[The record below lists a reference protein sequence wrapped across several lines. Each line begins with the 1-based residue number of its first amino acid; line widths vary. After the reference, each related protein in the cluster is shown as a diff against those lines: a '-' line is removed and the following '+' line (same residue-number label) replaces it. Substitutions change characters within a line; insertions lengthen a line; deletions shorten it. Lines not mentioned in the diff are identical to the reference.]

1 MKRALKN
8 RGRAELENTPGDDVP
23 VEPIDTVNPK
33 VNQCRMPTTAA
44 MIGLAI
50 SMGATSLLVTRQSD
64 QATAAEAL
72 GYQNTTST
80 IPASNN
86 VEVKFASTKKLGSQ
100 AVSSVSLPETGT
112 VVEPTAISQLTEQR
126 AKWQVAA
133 NKVSV
138 QTSPLV
144 GIPNSLT
151 TAQQSIAWEKNN
163 FQQSRKQGVQRLSH
177 ADGIAS
183 VQTVSSPSAKPSTV
197 EVNNTEEPEVN
208 AQLKAQQEFARN
220 QLQEKSDRLRKSL
233 TQWQSEHTKDLS
245 QLAATRLVQPMTVA
259 GKMSQTST
267 ITGTSQ
273 SNMTS
278 DVSRARLVSKLKQE
292 SEAQVATVPAPT
304 VPASTV
310 VAPIAI
316 TQTATAVYEVKP
328 GDTIGAIANDYG
340 ISVLEL
346 IKANNLNNPH
356 QLQISQKLFIPVAEN
371 PTTAQPTVAMNK
383 SAVAGSGSSN
393 TRETTGNSL
402 IADNRNITVPTSV
415 VGNTQFLS
423 YIQSTTTNLP
433 ENTITNSQASDSITS
448 YYGVGGDSPMP
459 QVVTEPQLAQIP
471 TVTKTKQVKNNQR
484 LRSLQLE
491 IERLRQKYRSQEA
504 GNTVVPD
511 ENEANDAPVTV
522 PDPSRNDGAVP
533 IAVPRPNNPAVQ
545 IPVSEQ
551 NKAGIPIP
559 VPRPIA
565 PNYVGKPG
573 KPVFGANRRPT
584 NEPINPEFLPNQA
597 IVTPPTGIDA
607 SRALGPMQGR
617 TVSPQ
622 LPPLAAVDRYLPR
635 VLDENTPIPS
645 SSSTAYMW
653 PAKGTLTSGYGWRW
667 GRMHKGIDI
676 ANSVGTPI
684 YASADGVVEKAGWS
698 SGGYGNFVDIRHLDG
713 SMTRYGHNSKLLV
726 QRGQQVHQ
734 GQIIASMGSTG
745 FSTGPHSHF
754 EIHPS
759 GKDAVNPIALLSTA
773 RL

>member
-8 RGRAELENTPGDDVP
+8 RGRAELENTLGDDVP
-23 VEPIDTVNPK
+23 VEPIDVVNQK
-33 VNQCRMPTTAA
+33 VNQCRVPTTAA

-72 GYQNTTST
+72 GHQNTAST
-80 IPASNN
+80 IPAYN
-86 VEVKFASTKKLGSQ
+86 ASTKKLDSQ

-112 VVEPTAISQLTEQR
+112 VVEPTAISQLTEQTS
-126 AKWQVAA
+126 KWQVAA
-133 NKVSV
+133 NKMSV

-144 GIPNSLT
+144 GISNSLT

-233 TQWQSEHTKDLS
+233 TQWQSEQTKDLS
-245 QLAATRLVQPMTVA
+245 QLAATRLVQPITVA

-278 DVSRARLVSKLKQE
+278 DVSKTRLVSKLKQE
-292 SEAQVATVPAPT
+292 SEAQVVTVPAPT

-340 ISVLEL
+340 ISVLQL

-383 SAVAGSGSSN
+383 SAVAGSGGSN
-393 TRETTGNSL
+393 IRETTPNSL
-402 IADNRNITVPTSV
+402 IANNRNITVPTSV
-415 VGNTQFLS
+415 VGNTQFQS
-423 YIQSTTTNLP
+423 YIQSTTTNLA
-433 ENTITNSQASDSITS
+433 ENTITNSQSSNSIT
-448 YYGVGGDSPMP
+448 YYGVGGDSPVP
-459 QVVTEPQLAQIP
+459 GVVTEAQLAQIP
-471 TVTKTKQVKNNQR
+471 TVTKTKQVKSNQR

-504 GNTVVPD
+504 GNTVVPE

-522 PDPSRNDGAVP
+522 PASSRNDGAVP
-533 IAVPRPNNPAVQ
+533 ISVPRPNNSAVQ

-551 NKAGIPIP
+551 NKAGISIP
-559 VPRPIA
+559 VPRPIT

-573 KPVFGANRRPT
+573 KPVYGANRRPP
-584 NEPINPEFLPNQA
+584 NAPINPELLPNQA
-597 IVTPPTGIDA
+597 IVTPPTGVDA
-607 SRALGPMQGR
+607 SRALGSMQGR

-635 VLDENTPIPS
+635 VIDENTPIPS

-698 SGGYGNFVDIRHLDG
+698 SGGYGNVVDIRHLDG
-713 SMTRYGHNSKLLV
+713 SMTRYGHNSVLLV

-734 GQIIASMGSTG
+734 GQIIAKMGSTG
-745 FSTGPHSHF
+745 FSTGPHTHF

-759 GKDAVNPIALLSTA
+759 GKDAVNPIALLPTA

>member
-1 MKRALKN
+1 LKRALTN

-33 VNQCRMPTTAA
+33 VNQCRVPTTAA

-72 GYQNTTST
+72 GHQNTAST

-86 VEVKFASTKKLGSQ
+86 VDLKLAATKKLNWQ
-100 AVSSVSLPETGT
+100 TVSSVSLPENGI
-112 VVEPTAISQLTEQR
+112 VEPTAISPLTEQR

-133 NKVSV
+133 HKMSV
-138 QTSPLV
+138 QTPPLV
-144 GIPNSLT
+144 GTVNSPT
-151 TAQQSIAWEKNN
+151 TAPQSIGWEKNN
-163 FQQSRKQGVQRLSH
+163 FQQSRKQGVQILSNVN
-177 ADGIAS
+177 GVAS
-183 VQTVSSPSAKPSTV
+183 LPTVSSPSTQLKTV
-197 EVNNTEEPEVN
+197 EVNQTEEPEIN

-233 TQWQSEHTKDLS
+233 NQWQSEQTKDLS
-245 QLAATRLVQPMTVA
+245 QLAAIRLVQPISVA
-259 GKMSQTST
+259 GKTSQTSA
-267 ITGTSQ
+267 ITVTSQ

-278 DVSRARLVSKLKQE
+278 DVSRAKLVSNLKQE
-292 SEAQVATVPAPT
+292 SEAQVTTLPAST

-328 GDTIGAIANDYG
+328 GDTIGAIASDYG

-356 QLQISQKLFIPVAEN
+356 QLRISQKLSIPVAEN
-371 PTTAQPTVAMNK
+371 PTTTQPTVAMK
-383 SAVAGSGSSN
+383 SSAVGGSAN
-393 TRETTGNSL
+393 KIRETSGNSL
-402 IADNRNITVPTSV
+402 IANTRTITVPTSV

-423 YIQSTTTNLP
+423 YIQSTTTNLA

-459 QVVTEPQLAQIP
+459 QVVTETQLAQIP
-471 TVTKTKQVKNNQR
+471 TVTKAKQGKNNQR

-504 GNTVVPD
+504 ANTVVPD
-511 ENEANDAPVTV
+511 ENEANDAPVRV

-545 IPVSEQ
+545 IPVTEQ

-559 VPRPIA
+559 VPRPIT

-573 KPVFGANRRPT
+573 KPVYGANRRPA
-584 NEPINPEFLPNQA
+584 NAPINPELLPNQA

-607 SRALGPMQGR
+607 SRALGSMQGR
-617 TVSPQ
+617 TVYPQ

-635 VLDENTPIPS
+635 VIDENTPIPS

-698 SGGYGNFVDIRHLDG
+698 SGGYGNVVDIRHLDG

-759 GKDAVNPIALLSTA
+759 GKDAVNPIALLPTA